1 MSYVIKTAKLISFLL
16 LRHRF
21 SAIFSAAVV
30 NRAKCQIAPNRQLL
44 SPIQPFRFVGVQKK
58 FAQLFRATKSFQK
71 QKNCRN
77 HGTQCIM
84 QGKGRTRNIVHK

>member
-44 SPIQPFRFVGVQKK
+44 SPIQPFRFVG
-58 FAQLFRATKSFQK
+58 A
-71 QKNCRN
+71 QKNLHNYSEQQKVSKNRKTAETT
-77 HGTQCIM
+77 GAL
-84 QGKGRTRNIVHK
+84 

>member
-21 SAIFSAAVV
+21 SAIFSAAAV

-44 SPIQPFRFVGVQKK
+44 SPIKPFRFVGAQKK

-71 QKNCRN
+71 QKTAETI
-77 HGTQCIM
+77 GAL
-84 QGKGRTRNIVHK
+84 